1 MNKNKQLSDE
11 YVVKEY
17 RTTDRHQHIRL
28 FRATLQ
34 TGLSDMNEVGF
45 DDEKHMQKLVESNI
59 ETLFPGLKFL
69 DTEFQDMAEG
79 ESRLDTMAFDTGSDT
94 FVAMEYKNRLDKGV
108 VSQAKTYLRDIEGN
122 KGDLVLA
129 HSKKMGCRPRDRH
142 SFKWNEIYT
151 IIMAPEFG
159 PFQIIGASKDLEV
172 ELHEIKL
179 YDDLVMTVSRVGGGH
194 KGRVSRGTDDE
205 RMDKL
210 YRTIHNRLLAEFPG
224 TKAVSKD
231 KSYSEFIM
239 PGSRKYF
246 CRIKIKRQK
255 ILLGCSDERAARE
268 LKSSNL
274 VNVGNWSEIQN
285 NDDCETAISIL
296 KGLHG
301 DDKTDIKP
309 IDRLYETISARLLK
323 EFPNMA
329 KEERK
334 LYDRFIRD
342 GQLLC
347 TMGPQKA
354 RIWLHYSACSDNPAP
369 NQSRFVTFDKY
380 PGWGLGQW
388 RSDIRNEA
396 DFNRALDI
404 LKNIPTD

>member
-1 MNKNKQLSDE
+1 M
-11 YVVKEY
+11 VKES

-28 FRATLQ
+28 FRITPQ
-34 TGLSDMNEVGF
+34 TGLTDMKEIRF
-45 DDEKHMQKLVESNI
+45 DDEKHMQKLVENNI

-69 DTEFQDMAEG
+69 ETEFREMAED
-79 ESRLDTMAFDTGSDT
+79 EHRPDTIVFDTDRDT

-108 VSQAKTYLRDIEGN
+108 VSQAKTYLRDIEGH
-122 KGDLVLA
+122 KGNLVLA
-129 HSKKMGCRPRDRH
+129 HFNKMGGRPRDLH
-142 SFKWNEIYT
+142 SFRWNEIYT

-159 PFQIIGASKDLEV
+159 QFQVTGASKDQEV
-172 ELHEIKL
+172 ELYEIKL
-179 YDDLVMTVSRVGGGH
+179 YDDLVMTVNRVGGGH
-194 KGRVSRGTDDE
+194 KGRVSRGTDVE
-205 RMDKL
+205 PPKRVDKL
-210 YRTIHNRLLAEFPG
+210 YGTIHNRLLAEFPG
-224 TKAVSKD
+224 TKAVRNYKNHSG
-231 KSYSEFIM
+231 FTM

-246 CRIKIKRQK
+246 CKIKIKRQR
-255 ILLGCSDERAARE
+255 ILLVCSGERAARE
-268 LKSSNL
+268 LKSSSL

-285 NDDCETAISIL
+285 DDDCETAISIL

-301 DDKTDIKP
+301 DGKTDIKP
-309 IDRLYETISARLLK
+309 IYRLYETISARLLK
-323 EFPNMA
+323 ELPNMA

-369 NQSRFVTFDKY
+369 NQSGFVTFDKY
-380 PGWGLGQW
+380 PSWGLGRW
-388 RSDIRNEA
+388 RSEIKSET

-404 LKNIPTD
+404 LKNILAD